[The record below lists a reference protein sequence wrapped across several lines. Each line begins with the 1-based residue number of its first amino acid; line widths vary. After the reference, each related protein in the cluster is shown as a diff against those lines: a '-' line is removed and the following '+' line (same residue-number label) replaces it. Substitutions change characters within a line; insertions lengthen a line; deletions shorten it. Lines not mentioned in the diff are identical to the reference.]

1 MLSKHISNKSNKIGA
16 DKNPQNK
23 TWFTQYFFMHKLA
36 LRAGLTRFLQGRLGS
51 VMTVFV
57 IGIALTLPAA
67 LQVAVKNAEQI
78 APSMESSAQIT
89 LYMEQ
94 DVSLQDVAS
103 LASEIKRRKE
113 VAATSFISPDDA
125 LKEFQQNAE
134 LGDALSQLSD
144 NPLPAVILVTAN
156 REFIEKDAF
165 NQLILELSALP
176 LVKMAQA
183 DLYWLERLL
192 GIIQLVKQT
201 ALVITIFL
209 IIAVI
214 MMVGNTIRLMSQ
226 SYKDEIEISK
236 LVGATDSFVRRPFI
250 YSGIFYGFFGGLVS
264 IIIVIISTSYLQTYI
279 ANLAQ
284 MFDSQLTLLGLS
296 FIDSLTLIITG
307 TLLGFGGSWIAVS
320 RYLHELN
327 L

>member
-1 MLSKHISNKSNKIGA
+1 MLSKHRSNRSSKIGA
-16 DKNPQNK
+16 GKNSQNRS
-23 TWFTQYFFMHKLA
+23 WFAQYFFMHKFA
-36 LRAGLTRFLQGRLGS
+36 LRAGLKRFLQGRLGS

-94 DVSLQDVAS
+94 DVSLQHVAS
-103 LASEIKRRKE
+103 LASDIKRRKE
-113 VAATSFISPDDA
+113 VATTSFISPDDA
-125 LKEFQQNAE
+125 LKEFQQDAE
-134 LGDALSQLSD
+134 IGDALSQLSD
-144 NPLPAVILVTAN
+144 NPLPAVILVTVH
-156 REFIEKDAF
+156 REFIDKDAF

-176 LVKMAQA
+176 LVKIAQA
-183 DLYWLERLL
+183 DLHWLECLL
-192 GIIQLVKQT
+192 GIIKLIKQT

-264 IIIVIISTSYLQTYI
+264 IIIVVISISYLQTHI
-279 ANLAQ
+279 TDLAQ
-284 MFDSQLTLLGLS
+284 MFDSQLTLLSLNL
-296 FIDSLTLIITG
+296 IDGLTLIITG
-307 TLLGFGGSWIAVS
+307 TLLGFGGSWVAVS